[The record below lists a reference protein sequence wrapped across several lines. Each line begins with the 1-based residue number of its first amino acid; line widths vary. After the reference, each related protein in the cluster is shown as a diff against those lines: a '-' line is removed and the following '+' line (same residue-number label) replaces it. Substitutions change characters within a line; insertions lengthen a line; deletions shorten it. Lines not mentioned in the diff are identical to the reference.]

1 MVKTLY
7 RSWCHYNFSIS
18 IQWAWAHYSIIFEWW
33 YMNDFLWMTIVNDH
47 LWMIM
52 CKWPFVNDNLRMI
65 ICHVACRT
73 CIWFRHLFSVRKNH
87 IFREKFPR
95 PPLVWRDTKNMICF
109 EIQESFYPSFV
120 KSDKNKLKR
129 VEFVSLDYTK
139 SNQDAN
145 PAETQKYIYIIHL
158 IKQVFL

>member
-1 MVKTLY
+1 MVSTPV
-7 RSWCHYNFSIS
+7 FSTKIS
-18 IQWAWAHYSIIFEWW
+18 Y
-33 YMNDFLWMTIVNDH
+33 
-47 LWMIM
+47 
-52 CKWPFVNDNLRMI
+52 
-65 ICHVACRT
+65 
-73 CIWFRHLFSVRKNH
+73 FSRKVSTSS
-87 IFREKFPR
+87 FSLKRQ
-95 PPLVWRDTKNMICF
+95 KNMICF